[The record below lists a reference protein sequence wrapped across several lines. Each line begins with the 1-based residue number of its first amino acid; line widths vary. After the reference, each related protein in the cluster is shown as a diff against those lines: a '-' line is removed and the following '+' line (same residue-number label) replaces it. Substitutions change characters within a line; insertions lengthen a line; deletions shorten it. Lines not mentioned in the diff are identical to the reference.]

1 LWCLVES
8 SSRFVTWHLSHRS
21 QTHRLTQHSDT
32 HWNSPPD
39 VHSGLDSLQ
48 RPHNF
53 ASGWLTMSAYAFPNM
68 FQGLPPLGKSAT
80 VSDSL
85 NELKA
90 VTAPAPVPAPA
101 PAPSTVTGIA
111 LPPLKLPINNR
122 ASDCYTTPTK
132 HRNRRGSTN
141 ADSRPADP
149 SIWVE
154 SANLNL
160 LLLTMSP
167 RKIVRRGSGGNG
179 LAYSPR
185 RQARTVGG
193 NGILDAVEVILTIT
207 SSGRT
212 YEATRSLARIVEL
225 STDLIAV
232 AMEEEDVAAVPI
244 LPDEIKLMTLTPP
257 QSPGGGTLHLQNR
270 LNSVR
275 DALNVWFRRLLSS
288 VDAPNS
294 IPLSAFLWEPLWL
307 TDRSASGGGSNS
319 NGSGSGRSSGDV
331 PLAES
336 LSNDSS
342 QSTNSGSSVAACST
356 NTHFNIGSPYS
367 KGALP
372 PLAFAPRSS
381 WRPVRVRRG
390 SADSVGTLSSIDET
404 LLI

>member
-1 LWCLVES
+1 
-8 SSRFVTWHLSHRS
+8 
-21 QTHRLTQHSDT
+21 
-32 HWNSPPD
+32 
-39 VHSGLDSLQ
+39 
-48 RPHNF
+48 
-53 ASGWLTMSAYAFPNM
+53 MSAYAFPTM

-90 VTAPAPVPAPA
+90 VAAPAPAPALAPA
-101 PAPSTVTGIA
+101 PAPSTSTGIA

-122 ASDCYTTPTK
+122 LGSNDCYTTPTK
-132 HRNRRGSTN
+132 HRNRRGSTTTD
-141 ADSRPADP
+141 ARPADP

-160 LLLTMSP
+160 HLLTMSP
-167 RKIVRRGSGGNG
+167 RKIVRRGFGGNG

-225 STDLIAV
+225 STDLITV
-232 AMEEEDVAAVPI
+232 ALEEEDVAAVPI

-257 QSPGGGTLHLQNR
+257 QSPGGGTVHLQNR

-275 DALNVWFRRLLSS
+275 DALNVWFCRLLSS
-288 VDAPNS
+288 VDSPNS

-307 TDRSASGGGSNS
+307 TDRSAGCS
-319 NGSGSGRSSGDV
+319 GSGSGRSSGDV
-331 PLAES
+331 PLVVS

-342 QSTNSGSSVAACST
+342 QSTNSGSGVGCST
-356 NTHFNIGSPYS
+356 NTRFNIGSPYS

-372 PLAFAPRSS
+372 PLAFAPSSPLIS
-381 WRPVRVRRG
+381 WRPARVRRG
-390 SADSVGTLSSIDET
+390 SADSVGTLSLIDET